1 MRQRERKQMVNWQVK
16 SRSTEFKNFWP
27 NVIDAHGFGSIE
39 LSKFGVNI
47 GNRDR
52 NVTDQGINR
61 WKLISSW
68 EDKRTA
74 SEN

>member
-1 MRQRERKQMVNWQVK
+1 MRQKEREQTVNWQVK

-27 NVIDAHGFGSIE
+27 NVIDPHGFGRIE

-47 GNRDR
+47 RIRHR

>member
-1 MRQRERKQMVNWQVK
+1 MGQRERKQMVNWQVK
-16 SRSTEFKNFWP
+16 SRSTEFKNFCP
-27 NVIDAHGFGSIE
+27 NVINAHGFGSIE

-47 GNRDR
+47 GIGNR

>member
-1 MRQRERKQMVNWQVK
+1 MRQRKRKQMVNRQVK

-27 NVIDAHGFGSIE
+27 NVIDARGFGSIK
-39 LSKFGVNI
+39 LSKFEVNI
-47 GNRDR
+47 GIGNR

>member
-1 MRQRERKQMVNWQVK
+1 MVNWQVK
-16 SRSTEFKNFWP
+16 SRSTEFKNFWH

-39 LSKFGVNI
+39 LSKFEVNI
-47 GNRDR
+47 EIRNR
-52 NVTDQGINR
+52 NFFDQGINR

>member
-1 MRQRERKQMVNWQVK
+1 MRQRKRKQMVNWQVK
-16 SRSTEFKNFWP
+16 SRSTEFKHFWT

-47 GNRDR
+47 GIRNR
-52 NVTDQGINR
+52 NVTDQEINR